1 MINNS
6 LPELVV
12 IHASIFAI
20 RAITPLC
27 FLFLGF
33 YWIIGVGWHGRT
45 WNELEGWEMALGLI
59 VSIWA
64 ALEVAFYLLVYLPLK
79 WRIQAPAIHP
89 PLIPRAERKALFARC
104 LDSISSVGD
113 PKLDDF
119 LSQWFLDA
127 DPSKLTRE
135 DIRTWILWAVF
146 SSEYAE
152 KDWRDEI
159 EEYVEMVEKRTGRV
173 FEESEDGKY
182 GEIHVPMRPTFDRV
196 RAAHR
201 PLVWYL
207 IVGIVDTLT
216 SLDLYRSGFRHHQP
230 KYGILMF
237 PLRFWTFLSKRSPSN
252 DMSYWYRPH
261 QSPTKDPIVFIHGI
275 GIGLWPYRDFFK
287 DIIAADPTVGI
298 IAVELLPISMR
309 LTHPPLSS
317 RLFLDSLLAILN
329 EHSITTCTLITHSY
343 GSSMSAHIFRSPKLS
358 KRVANAVLVDP
369 VAFLLHEPSVA
380 RNFLYRH
387 PNVWRANELQLWYFA
402 SRDISVAN
410 ALSRYFFWS
419 ENVLWAED
427 LEVSGTPST
436 VEGDD
441 GVEESGRVT
450 PSERR
455 VVVVLSERDQIL
467 HARRVWGYL
476 TRRSRTNAQS
486 DDQDSRPPIGSGQD
500 GKLIDVDD
508 TTVHS
513 PPSSASQAIQDSA
526 PDKGEENVEGR
537 DPKPGETYKNGNL
550 EVMWFEAIDHA
561 QVFDLPQR
569 KRLIDAV

>member
-1 MINNS
+1 
-6 LPELVV
+6 
-12 IHASIFAI
+12 
-20 RAITPLC
+20 
-27 FLFLGF
+27 
-33 YWIIGVGWHGRT
+33 
-45 WNELEGWEMALGLI
+45 
-59 VSIWA
+59 
-64 ALEVAFYLLVYLPLK
+64 
-79 WRIQAPAIHP
+79 
-89 PLIPRAERKALFARC
+89 
-104 LDSISSVGD
+104 
-113 PKLDDF
+113 
-119 LSQWFLDA
+119 
-127 DPSKLTRE
+127 
-135 DIRTWILWAVF
+135 
-146 SSEYAE
+146 
-152 KDWRDEI
+152 
-159 EEYVEMVEKRTGRV
+159 
-173 FEESEDGKY
+173 
-182 GEIHVPMRPTFDRV
+182 
-196 RAAHR
+196 
-201 PLVWYL
+201 
-207 IVGIVDTLT
+207 
-216 SLDLYRSGFRHHQP
+216 
-230 KYGILMF
+230 
-237 PLRFWTFLSKRSPSN
+237 
-252 DMSYWYRPH
+252 MSYWYRPH
-261 QSPTKDPIVFIHGI
+261 TSSTKDPIVFIHGI
-275 GIGLWPYRDFFK
+275 GVCHEFFSIRRNILTLFLKIGLWPYRDFFK

-427 LEVSGTPST
+427 LEVSGTPTT
-436 VEGDD
+436 VEDD
-441 GVEESGRVT
+441 DEDERSGRVT

-476 TRRSRTNAQS
+476 TRRSQTKTE
-486 DDQDSRPPIGSGQD
+486 DDPSETRPPIGSSQD

-508 TTVHS
+508 STVHS
-513 PPSSASQAIQDSA
+513 PPCPAGQPIQDTSTS
-526 PDKGEENVEGR
+526 KGEETDEGR

-550 EVMWFEAIDHA
+550 EVMWFDGIDHA
-561 QVFDLPQR
+561 QVFDTPHR
-569 KRLIDAV
+569 RRLIDAVKEIINGT